1 MWLAFTIPQEFEK
14 CHVLAGVKALADA
27 TSCGMQGSRARK
39 RREEEEWQGKPS
51 AKRERALQLCRTPF
65 AEGWLFVRDKS
76 GLRNLGVGT

>member
-1 MWLAFTIPQEFEK
+1 MPCSGWREGFSRRDRDDFMRHAGEQSEK
-14 CHVLAGVKALADA
+14 E
-27 TSCGMQGSRARK
+27 
-39 RREEEEWQGKPS
+39 REGEEWQGKPS